1 MAQALSSAWQ
11 MTLVNILS
19 WQNVRRAKVALTKRP
34 FLRRSK
40 LWLWQ
45 SILLLLFLEKYLIE
59 KNDLASFDLSF
70 VGQVDLIW
78 RVKTLWMNLK
88 ADVPFSLSFFLSFF
102 LSLFL
107 SFCLFVSFFLSV
119 SLFFLS
125 VSLFFI
131 FSFSL
136 SLPFILSF
144 FLWRSN
150 YKRLFLICDLLC
162 TSSGQ
167 MLATNLAY
175 LPNWITFLHFATFT
189 QKKLSRWSCHLR
201 QLISFDSHWTS

>member
-11 MTLVNILS
+11 MTLVNMLS

-88 ADVPFSLSFFLSFF
+88 ADVPFSLS
-102 LSLFL
+102 LSL
-107 SFCLFVSFFLSV
+107 SLFVSFFLSF
-119 SLFFLS
+119 SIFFLS

>member
-11 MTLVNILS
+11 MTLVNMLS

-88 ADVPFSLSFFLSFF
+88 ADVPFSLSLFLSFF

-107 SFCLFVSFFLSV
+107 SFSLSFFLSV
-119 SLFFLS
+119 CLFLSFCLSLFS
-125 VSLFFI
+125 VC
-131 FSFSL
+131 
-136 SLPFILSF
+136 LSF
-144 FLWRSN
+144 FHFFIQSLSFFHSV
-150 YKRLFLICDLLC
+150 FLSMAIQL
-162 TSSGQ
+162 Q
-167 MLATNLAY
+167 K
-175 LPNWITFLHFATFT
+175 TF
-189 QKKLSRWSCHLR
+189 SHLR
-201 QLISFDSHWTS
+201 PALHIFWSNAGYQSGLPT